1 MEQTKLDN
9 GLRIISHFMPARNS
23 VSLGIW
29 VGVGGRYESKEENGI
44 SHFIEHIVFKGTKSR
59 SCTQIK
65 QAIEGVGGNLNAFTA
80 EEFTTFLTK
89 IPYKYFS
96 RGLDVLSD
104 MALNPLLEEKDI
116 QREKIVICEEIKMY
130 LDLPMH
136 YVHFLLSQL
145 LWPNHP
151 MGRFLAGSIESVQ
164 KISKEKILQYHRE
177 HYFPR
182 NIVITAAGNIEHK
195 DIIEQCGRIF
205 SNLQNK
211 DRKNF
216 LPVANKQKES
226 QFNFFSKQTAQSHLC
241 LGFPSF
247 PHSHP
252 QHYTLKIL
260 DIILG
265 ANMSSRLYQEVR
277 EKRGLVYEI
286 GSQTQEF
293 QDSGLFSISAG
304 VENKNLEE
312 TIKVIKDEL
321 ERIKDE
327 EAEEEEIGRAK
338 EFFRGQLLLGL
349 ESTGNYMLAMGEE
362 LISLNRLFS
371 PEEILK
377 QIDKITTKDLK
388 EVSRQIFKK
397 EKLNLAVIGD
407 TQSKDKE
414 KIVKLL
420 KFA

>member
-1 MEQTKLDN
+1 MQQTKLDN
-9 GLRIISHFMPARNS
+9 GLRIVSHFMPARNS
-23 VSLGIW
+23 VSLGLW
-29 VGVGGRYESKEENGI
+29 VGVGGRYEKEEESGI
-44 SHFIEHIVFKGTKSR
+44 SHFIEHIVFKGTKKR
-59 SCTQIK
+59 TCTQIK
-65 QAIEGVGGNLNAFTA
+65 QAIEGVGGNLNAFTG

-89 IPYKYFS
+89 IPYKYLR

-104 MALNPLLEEKDI
+104 MVLEPLLKEEDI
-116 QREKIVICEEIKMY
+116 QREKIVVCEEIKMY

-151 MGRFLAGSIESVQ
+151 LGRFLAGSIESVQ
-164 KISKEKILQYHRE
+164 KIDKEKILQYHKR
-177 HYFPR
+177 HYFPQ
-182 NIVITAAGNIEHK
+182 NIVIAAAGNIEHK
-195 DIIEQCGRIF
+195 DIVEQCQEVF

-211 DRKNF
+211 DKESF
-216 LPVANKQKES
+216 LPAPDEQEKS

-247 PHSHP
+247 PRSHP
-252 QHYTLKIL
+252 QRYVLKIL

-277 EKRGLVYEI
+277 EKRGLAYEI

-312 TIKVIKDEL
+312 TLKVIKDEL
-321 ERIKDE
+321 ERIKE
-327 EAEEEEIGRAK
+327 EVEEEEIERAK

-349 ESTGNYMLAMGEE
+349 ESTNNYMLAIGEE
-362 LISLNRLFS
+362 LSSLDRLFS

-377 QIDKITTKDLK
+377 QIDRINSRDLK
-388 EVSRQIFKK
+388 EVSRQIFKR

-407 TQSKDKE
+407 IQE
-414 KIVKLL
+414 KSIERIKTNL
-420 KFA
+420 F

>member
-1 MEQTKLDN
+1 MQQTKLDN
-9 GLRIISHFMPARNS
+9 GLRIITHFMPDRNS

-29 VGVGGRYESKEENGI
+29 VAVGGRYESKEESGI
-44 SHFIEHIVFKGTKSR
+44 SHFIEHIVFKGTRNR

-89 IPYKYFS
+89 IPYKYLS

-104 MALNPLLEEKDI
+104 MVLEPLLEEGDI

-136 YVHFLLSQL
+136 YVHFLLNQL

-151 MGRFLAGSIESVQ
+151 LGRFLAGSIESVQ
-164 KISKEKILQYHRE
+164 RISKEEILQYHKK
-177 HYFPR
+177 HYFPQ
-182 NIVITAAGNIEHK
+182 NIVIAAAGNVEHK
-195 DIIEQCGRIF
+195 DIIEQCEKIF

-211 DRKNF
+211 DRENF
-216 LPVANKQKES
+216 LPAADKQKES
-226 QFNFFSKQTAQSHLC
+226 QFNFFFKQTAQSHLC

-247 PHSHP
+247 SRSHP
-252 QHYTLKIL
+252 QYWTLKIL
-260 DIILG
+260 DVILG

-277 EKRGLVYEI
+277 EKRGLAYEI

-293 QDSGLFSISAG
+293 RDSGLFSISAG

-312 TIKVIKDEL
+312 TLKVIKDEL
-321 ERIKDE
+321 ERVKEE

-349 ESTGNYMLAMGEE
+349 ESTSNYMLAMGEE
-362 LISLNRLFS
+362 LIALDRLFS

-377 QIDKITTKDLK
+377 QIDKITAKDLK

-407 TQSKDKE
+407 IENKSVE
-414 KIVKLL
+414 KIKSTLF
-420 KFA
+420 K

>member
-1 MEQTKLDN
+1 MQQTKLDN
-9 GLRIISHFMPARNS
+9 GLRIVSHFMPARNS
-23 VSLGIW
+23 VSLGLW
-29 VGVGGRYESKEENGI
+29 VGVGGRYEKEEESGI
-44 SHFIEHIVFKGTKSR
+44 SHFIEHIVFKGTKKR
-59 SCTQIK
+59 TCTQIK
-65 QAIEGVGGNLNAFTA
+65 QAIEGVGGNLNAFTG

-89 IPYKYFS
+89 IPYKYLR

-104 MALNPLLEEKDI
+104 MVLEPLLKEEDI
-116 QREKIVICEEIKMY
+116 QREKIVVCEEIKMY

-151 MGRFLAGSIESVQ
+151 LGRFLAGSIESVQ
-164 KISKEKILQYHRE
+164 KIDKEKILQYHKR
-177 HYFPR
+177 HYFPQ
-182 NIVITAAGNIEHK
+182 NIVIAAAGNIEHK
-195 DIIEQCGRIF
+195 DIVEQCQEVF

-211 DRKNF
+211 DKESF
-216 LPVANKQKES
+216 LPAPDEQKKS

-247 PHSHP
+247 PRSHP
-252 QHYTLKIL
+252 QRYVLKIL

-277 EKRGLVYEI
+277 EKRGLAYEI

-312 TIKVIKDEL
+312 TLKVIKDEL
-321 ERIKDE
+321 ERIKE
-327 EAEEEEIGRAK
+327 EVEEEEIERAK

-349 ESTGNYMLAMGEE
+349 ESTNNYMLAIGEE
-362 LISLNRLFS
+362 LSSLDRLFS

-377 QIDKITTKDLK
+377 QIDRINSRDLK
-388 EVSRQIFKK
+388 EVSRQIFKR

-407 TQSKDKE
+407 IQE
-414 KIVKLL
+414 KSIERIKTNL
-420 KFA
+420 F

>member
-9 GLRIISHFMPARNS
+9 GLRVISHFMPDRNS

-29 VGVGGRYESKEENGI
+29 VDVGGRYESKEESGI
-44 SHFIEHIVFKGTKSR
+44 SHFIEHIVFKGTKNR
-59 SCTQIK
+59 TCTQIK

-80 EEFTTFLTK
+80 EEFTVFLTK
-89 IPYKYFS
+89 IPYKYFFQ
-96 RGLDVLSD
+96 GLDILSD
-104 MALNPLLEEKDI
+104 MALNPLLKQEDI
-116 QREKIVICEEIKMY
+116 EREKIVIYEEIKMY

-145 LWPNHP
+145 LWPEHP
-151 MGRFLAGSIESVQ
+151 LGRFLAGSIESVQ
-164 KISKEKILQYHRE
+164 TITKEKILDYHQK
-177 HYFPR
+177 HYFPQ
-182 NIVITAAGNIEHK
+182 NIVIAAAGNIEHK
-195 DIIEQCGRIF
+195 DTIEQCQKIF

-211 DRKNF
+211 DKGSF
-216 LPVANKQKES
+216 LPAADKQKKS

-241 LGFPSF
+241 FGFPSF
-247 PHSHP
+247 SRNHP

-304 VENKNLEE
+304 VEDKNLEE
-312 TIKVIKDEL
+312 TLKVIKDEL
-321 ERIKDE
+321 EKIKQEKIKQE
-327 EAEEEEIGRAK
+327 ELKRAK

-349 ESTGNYMLAMGEE
+349 ENTSNYMLAMGEE
-362 LISLNRLFS
+362 LISLNRVFS
-371 PEEILK
+371 TQRILEE
-377 QIDKITTKDLK
+377 IDKITAEDLQ

-397 EKLNLAVIGD
+397 EKLNLAVIGEIEGE
-407 TQSKDKE
+407 TTE
-414 KIVKLL
+414 EIVKLL
-420 KFA
+420 NC